1 MMSVPTVLLRIIQ
14 LVHQDLG
21 KGKRGQD
28 MITIDYKSR
37 QPIYEQI
44 IDKVKELI
52 IAGVLKRDD
61 QLPPVRQLAQELA
74 INPNTIQKAYAELE
88 RQGVIYSMK
97 GKVSY
102 VGSSLVELTHAK
114 KAQLTREL
122 EELCAE
128 LYAIKVP
135 VDDVCSQIKAIYQQC
150 EEAAK

>member
-97 GKVSY
+97 GK
-102 VGSSLVELTHAK
+102 GS
-114 KAQLTREL
+114 
-122 EELCAE
+122 
-128 LYAIKVP
+128 
-135 VDDVCSQIKAIYQQC
+135 
-150 EEAAK
+150 